1 MLRYSVSHVL
11 DVNEYRKYHPNG
23 DLAENHEYTRNQPK
37 FEIQSFQKS
46 QADNGNKSASS
57 HFNRI

>member
-23 DLAENHEYTRNQPK
+23 DLAENTGYSKPK
-37 FEIQSFQKS
+37 FEIQSFQDSQTANGDKS
-46 QADNGNKSASS
+46 LSQQ
-57 HFNRI
+57 FNRT